1 MDCEVLVVGAGPTG
15 LVLALELARRGVK
28 VRVAD
33 KADGSAVVG
42 RAVGIQ
48 ARTLEIFEDLGI
60 LELILS
66 MGVKVTVDHCYVD
79 RRLARSTLADSLAPE
94 GVPFPWLLALE
105 QGLVERVLASHLAR
119 HEVFVDWNSPFGGLR
134 QDDYGVTAQVGGRSL
149 RCAYLVACDGARS
162 AVREELG
169 LGFPG
174 KGYPFVFQTADVA
187 VEWQLPY
194 EQSYTFWK
202 DGAPLGMMPIMKPNR
217 FRIWAQVGEQPVSSE
232 ISHGFLGDDPSPP
245 LEDLQRL
252 ADAMIPGQVRLTDSR
267 FVARYRVDCR
277 LAESFRRGRCFLA
290 GDAAHVHPASTFQ
303 GMNTGIGDAHNLGW
317 KLARTLRHSAAPGL
331 LDSYESERRPVAA
344 TVLEEADRALLAP
357 LEKATRKIVHG
368 RFFEPWW
375 QLQVNYRHTH
385 TDRVGKSPVQA
396 GDRAPDGLLEGT
408 EGTFRLHSLLC
419 GADYV
424 TLAFLNLDSQI
435 ADLSALLPGC
445 DIYTI
450 GERGDFLDP
459 GGRLRRLYGLPRGG
473 LVLIRPDGH
482 VAGRAPLEEPEW
494 LAQDLL

>member
-15 LVLALELARRGVK
+15 LVLALELARRGVS

-33 KADGSAVVG
+33 RADGSAVVG

-66 MGVKVTVDHCYVD
+66 MGLKVTVDHCYVD
-79 RRLARSTLADSLAPE
+79 RRLARSTLSDSVPPE
-94 GVPFPWLLALE
+94 GVPYPWLLALE
-105 QGLVERVLASHLAR
+105 QGLVERILASHLAR
-119 HEVFVDWNSPFGGLR
+119 HEVFVEWNSPFSGLL
-134 QDDYGVTAQVGGRSL
+134 QDRDGVTAQVGGRNL
-149 RCAYLVACDGARS
+149 RCAYVVACDGARS
-162 AVREELG
+162 AVRDALG

-174 KGYPFVFQTADVA
+174 KGYPFVFLAADVA

-202 DGAPLGMMPIMKPNR
+202 DGTSLGMMPVMRPNR
-217 FRIWAQVGEQPVSSE
+217 FRVWTQVDEPSVPTGV
-232 ISHGFLGDDPSPP
+232 SHGFLKDEQPP
-245 LEDLQRL
+245 LLADLQTL
-252 ADAMIPGQVRLTDSR
+252 AEAMIPGRVRLTDSR
-267 FVARYRVDCR
+267 FLARYRVDCR
-277 LAESFRRGRCFLA
+277 LAESFRKSRCFLA

-317 KLARTLRHSAAPGL
+317 KLARALRHSPSSRL
-331 LDSYESERRPVAA
+331 LDSYESERRAVARG
-344 TVLEEADRALLAP
+344 VLEEADRALLAP
-357 LEKATRKIVHG
+357 MEKTTGKIVHG

-375 QLQVNYRHTH
+375 QLQVNYRNTH
-385 TDRVGKSPVQA
+385 KDRIGGSPVQA

-408 EGTFRLHSLLC
+408 DGTVRLHSLLR

-424 TLAFLNLDSQI
+424 TLVFFNCDSEI
-435 ADLSALLPGC
+435 ADLSPLLPNC

-450 GERGDFLDP
+450 GEGGDFLDP

-473 LVLIRPDGH
+473 LVLIRPDGY
-482 VAGRAPLEEPEW
+482 VANRALLEEAEL
-494 LAQDLL
+494 LAGDFL